1 MEVCTVIKLKG
12 NGCGD
17 RRKSEQGTTKRKSD
31 VTSPLN
37 DPTLEALLDRLHAQ
51 SDIQVE
57 ETDDYFSRRL
67 REGTLDFGNL
77 TTTTCIS
84 SFQTKWSRLIE
95 IKESFATNYAVP

>member
-51 SDIQVE
+51 SDIQIE
-57 ETDDYFSRRL
+57 ETDDFHGECEKEHSISR
-67 REGTLDFGNL
+67 NL

-84 SFQTKWSRLIE
+84 SFRTKWSRLTE
-95 IKESFATNYAVP
+95 IKESFATKYAVP